1 MSRIPLPY
9 TQKVLDLFRNPKNLG
24 KLEDANVIAVAGN
37 PACGDMITFYMK
49 INNQAVIEKISFESY
64 GCAANIAT
72 ASIVTE
78 MIKGLNVKSAWKD
91 VTWKKVTEEVGGL
104 PNVKFHCGILAVGAV
119 KVLGIPCGLIINR
132 SDIGDDQVKKY
143 AAIREVPI
151 LMEIPF
157 DRRIAEA
164 YSRGDVLIEVMPEWK
179 AKFLAL
185 YDQITEIVAYHK
197 D

>member
-1 MSRIPLPY
+1 MSRVPLPY

-49 INNQAVIEKISFESY
+49 INDKDIIEKISFESY

-78 MIKGLNVKSAWKD
+78 MIKGLTLEHAWKD

-104 PNVKFHCGILAVGAV
+104 PSVKFHCGILAVGAV
-119 KVLGIPCGLIINR
+119 KR
-132 SDIGDDQVKKY
+132 
-143 AAIREVPI
+143 AIRKYYEQKGSTPSW
-151 LMEIPF
+151 IPKESTF
-157 DRRIAEA
+157 EEKQALEEEELAQKLSKRLKIAE
-164 YSRGDVLIEVMPEWK
+164 E
-179 AKFLAL
+179 
-185 YDQITEIVAYHK
+185 TEEK
-197 D
+197 